1 MTVIAL
7 NAETA
12 YCSKKNIVVPG
23 PSSVAAGIATRG
35 AARIVDVEPSTF
47 AVTLPTPVT
56 DGDTVKYSQTLTSL
70 G

>member
-35 AARIVDVEPSTF
+35 AARITDVEPATF
-47 AVTLPTPVT
+47 AVTLPTPAT
-56 DGDTVKYSQTLTSL
+56 DADTVKYSQTLTSL